1 MNSRTWVPAYRGSP
15 GAGLPADDTQLRAH
29 LMSLLAEKEVLGR
42 ELLRCHEQLNL
53 VFEITGHISRLHDP
67 DVIQAALLRRYAD
80 VMLAGAL
87 FLDRGGCCMRIE
99 IAETAIRPLEI
110 KPENV
115 RGALA
120 GLIETV
126 RQRRHSWA
134 PVLGPQQAADLNG
147 ARVLLGT
154 LPRADTDLAVV
165 VALRDADEPP
175 FDRGDVLASE
185 SVLAYGAQVL
195 SNVLMVRHLQR
206 TALETVCTL
215 VNAIDAKDNYT
226 SAHSERV
233 GGFARLTG
241 EALGLSRSRLQT
253 LEWAGLL
260 HDIGKIGVPEQILN
274 KPGILTPDEFEQMK
288 KHSSIG
294 YEVLKPVAQFE
305 PVLDAVRYHHE
316 NYDGSGYP
324 QGLVGEQVPLDARI
338 IHVVDVFDALTT
350 DRPYRAAY
358 EIPQAIALLEKGMG
372 HVTDPE
378 ITRLFI
384 ETLRRYMADDPDGFR
399 VRFSHL
405 REGSV
410 GVPPAHAEGR
420 E

>member
-1 MNSRTWVPAYRGSP
+1 
-15 GAGLPADDTQLRAH
+15 
-29 LMSLLAEKEVLGR
+29 MSLLAEKEVLGR

-67 DVIQAALLRRYAD
+67 DVIQSALLRRYAD

-99 IAETAIRPLEI
+99 IAETGVRSLEI

-115 RGALA
+115 RETLA
-120 GLIETV
+120 ALIETV

-134 PVLGPQQAADLNG
+134 PVLSPQQAAELNG

-154 LPRADTDLAVV
+154 LPRADTDLGVV
-165 VALRDADEPP
+165 IALRDADEPP

-233 GGFARLTG
+233 GGFARITG

-274 KPGILTPDEFEQMK
+274 KPGVLTPDEFEQMK

-324 QGLVGEQVPLDARI
+324 QGLAGEQIPLDARI

-350 DRPYRAAY
+350 TRPYRAAY
-358 EIPQAIALLEKGMG
+358 EIPQAIALLEEGAG

-384 ETLRRYMADDPDGFR
+384 DTLRRFMTADPAGFR
-399 VRFSHL
+399 ARFGHL
-405 REGSV
+405 GEGQ
-410 GVPPAHAEGR
+410 E
-420 E
+420 

>member
-1 MNSRTWVPAYRGSP
+1 MNTRTWVPAYRGGTP
-15 GAGLPADDTQLRAH
+15 GAGLPGNESQLRAH

-67 DVIQAALLRRYAD
+67 DVIQSALLRRYAD

-87 FLDRGGCCMRIE
+87 FLDRGGCCMRME
-99 IAETAIRPLEI
+99 IAETGVRSLEL

-115 RGALA
+115 RETLA
-120 GLIETV
+120 ALIETV

-134 PVLGPQQAADLNG
+134 PVLSPQQAAELNG

-154 LPRADTDLAVV
+154 LPRADTDLGVV
-165 VALRDADEPP
+165 IALRDADEPP

-233 GGFARLTG
+233 GGFARITG
-241 EALGLSRSRLQT
+241 EALGLSRGRLQT

-274 KPGILTPDEFEQMK
+274 KPGVLTPDEFEQMK

-324 QGLVGEQVPLDARI
+324 QGLAGEQIPLDARI

-350 DRPYRAAY
+350 TRPYRAAY
-358 EIPQAIALLEKGMG
+358 EIPQAIALLEEGAG

-384 ETLRRYMADDPDGFR
+384 DTLRRFMTTDPAGFR
-399 VRFSHL
+399 ARFGHL
-405 REGSV
+405 GEGQ
-410 GVPPAHAEGR
+410 E
-420 E
+420 